1 MIAEVL
7 DGKHNYCRYLLG
19 FLGHA
24 FLKVIRRHYRSEH
37 GSCCGLACTLCPNE
51 EAQCASGQSFRWSRK
66 MAIRCLSVLC
76 RDAETAQGIKQ
87 RLSPSSAA
95 YCLRECFAASI
106 TMMVNSLS
114 LLAAYGMLSGLTSAQ
129 FPPTPEG
136 VTVLDS
142 HIEDGI
148 RISYKEVSNCVLLR

>member
-1 MIAEVL
+1 
-7 DGKHNYCRYLLG
+7 
-19 FLGHA
+19 
-24 FLKVIRRHYRSEH
+24 
-37 GSCCGLACTLCPNE
+37 
-51 EAQCASGQSFRWSRK
+51 
-66 MAIRCLSVLC
+66 
-76 RDAETAQGIKQ
+76 
-87 RLSPSSAA
+87 
-95 YCLRECFAASI
+95 
-106 TMMVNSLS
+106 MMVNSLS